1 MPNFESGYYPPG
13 AEFDP
18 SAPWNE
24 PEIPEQDFNVS
35 VYQTLKKE
43 TVVTTDD
50 YIPVVEDEPQ
60 NGIHESYADTSET
73 DWPEAYENCE
83 HYTPLQLIQLF
94 KRYLESELH
103 HTKDVSR
110 FPSFLSQLIEE
121 CEGWT
126 EEEFEVQEV

>member
-1 MPNFESGYYPPG
+1 MPSSNYPLMSQSQQE
-13 AEFDP
+13 A
-18 SAPWNE
+18 APWNQ
-24 PEIPEQDFNVS
+24 PEIPEKDFDVT
-35 VYQTLKKE
+35 VFQTLRKD
-43 TVVTTDD
+43 TTVTTDD
-50 YIPVVEDEPQ
+50 YVPEKTAEPENGTHEVFNNTEDTNWE
-60 NGIHESYADTSET
+60 Y
-73 DWPEAYENCE
+73 AYENDE

-126 EEEFEVQEV
+126 EEEFEVQEA